1 MNRISLIIATIFVS
15 FLFLP
20 SCIEDDQYG
29 EPLEV
34 YGKGDNSRT
43 KDIVPEE
50 EEEEEEEENEDSQK
64 FTGLTGQY
72 DGILYS
78 PISPEETNDLEVTVK
93 ANENLTFDLAL
104 YDALIDGMKISGLDF
119 KGIPSKHN
127 EKNDSWSFSLKDL
140 DLSIEATKD
149 GTTLPIEANVNVN
162 GTVNQN
168 GNLEFTVVIK
178 EPSITLKYEGT
189 QKK

>member
-1 MNRISLIIATIFVS
+1 MNKITLIIASIFVS

-50 EEEEEEEENEDSQK
+50 EEEEEGEDEDTQK
-64 FTGLTGQY
+64 FTELTGQY

-104 YDALIDGMKISGLDF
+104 YDALINEMKISGLDF

-140 DLSIEATKD
+140 DLSIEATKG

-162 GTVNQN
+162 GTVNQK
-168 GNLEFTVVIK
+168 GNLEFTVVIE

>member
-1 MNRISLIIATIFVS
+1 MNRITLIIATIFFS

-34 YGKGDNSRT
+34 YGKGDKSRT

-50 EEEEEEEENEDSQK
+50 EEEDEDEEEGDTQK
-64 FTGLTGQY
+64 FTELTGQY
-72 DGILYS
+72 DGILYA
-78 PISPEETNDLEVTVK
+78 PDSPEETNDLEVTVK
-93 ANENLTFDLAL
+93 ANKNLTFDLAL
-104 YDALIDGMKISGLDF
+104 YDALIDGMKISGLNF
-119 KGIPSKHN
+119 TGIPSKHN
-127 EKNDSWSFSLKDL
+127 EKDDSWSFSLKDL

-162 GTVNQN
+162 GTVNQK
-168 GNLEFTVVIK
+168 GNLEFTVAIK